1 MEVDGKLVFVEKYPA
16 YNADGRGYSKCKVC
30 AVKEPVKI
38 PAYGNDPANH
48 KHPELGEA
56 GKNTLKTVAKVEP
69 TCIVGGHLE
78 YKECTRCSYS
88 QYMIDHD
95 AFYLAPLGHSDSDN
109 NGECDVC
116 EKNLN
121 GDKTDNCSCMCHKDS
136 GFMKFIYKILRF
148 FWKLFGSNKTCDCG
162 KVHY

>member
-1 MEVDGKLVFVEKYPA
+1 
-16 YNADGRGYSKCKVC
+16 
-30 AVKEPVKI
+30 
-38 PAYGNDPANH
+38 
-48 KHPELGEA
+48 
-56 GKNTLKTVAKVEP
+56 
-69 TCIVGGHLE
+69 
-78 YKECTRCSYS
+78 
-88 QYMIDHD
+88 MIDHD